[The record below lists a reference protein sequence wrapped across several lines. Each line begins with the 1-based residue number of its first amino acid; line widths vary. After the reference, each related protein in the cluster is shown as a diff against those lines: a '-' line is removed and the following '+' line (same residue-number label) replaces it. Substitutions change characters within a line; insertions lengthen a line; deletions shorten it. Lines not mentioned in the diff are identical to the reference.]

1 MVKTKR
7 KKAKRKYKRKAR
19 GLTQKQ
25 IENLNS
31 TLKKSLK
38 SLKTLSL
45 SKNINTLPG
54 DVIEQINS
62 NVRMDNLHKKYFIDF
77 IKEICYNRIYLFFN
91 TMKQLTNIFLDTNLE
106 RDIATHIQINCKST
120 PFSILQFLENYNNF
134 KKEKEITFI
143 PLFNKFDKE
152 VEPKRSRNS
161 ELEENY
167 AAPRSVEDKEFTK
180 ILNMFTLKELKLIF
194 LLFEDYVVYGEFP
207 TLNERPYIGQW
218 IDLKFGRE
226 DYQRV
231 LNS

>member
-7 KKAKRKYKRKAR
+7 KKAKRKNKRKAR

-38 SLKTLSL
+38 TLSL

-54 DVIEQINS
+54 YLIEQINS

-77 IKEICYNRIYLFFN
+77 IKEICVNRIYLFFK
-91 TMKQLTNIFLDTNLE
+91 TMKELNNILFDINFE
-106 RDIATHIQINCKST
+106 KDIATFIKINCNYT
-120 PFSILQFLENYNNF
+120 QFSILEFLENYNNF
-134 KKEKEITFI
+134 KKEREITFI
-143 PLFNKFDKE
+143 PLFNKFEQE

-167 AAPRSVEDKEFTK
+167 AAPPGVEDQEFTK

-207 TLNERPYIGQW
+207 QIYGRARITQW
-218 IDLKFGRE
+218 INLKFGTE